1 MYKID
6 EIHDDYDFN
15 VDISTKNSKSKKTLN
30 NYQSY
35 NLESEYIQTHK
46 KSVFNILELIIELIL
61 IIIAFI
67 YTIRKALIIIIKQKN
82 INQLEKSSA
91 QNLLNK
97 QNNEIKLILEHNK
110 EEKIIKKTDIKICVC
125 TPCKKENR
133 YIREFVEFY
142 KNWGVDKIFLYDNNE
157 KDGEKI
163 DEVINDYIKNGFVEI
178 YDWRGK
184 TQVLMN
190 MMDDCY
196 QKNNEK
202 YDWLLFYETDEFLH
216 LKNYTNIKKFLNED
230 KFDNCKKIHLNWVF
244 HTDNDEYHYDERP
257 VRERFP
263 IIEPKPDNMKGLRHN
278 FVKTMIRG
286 NLSDIKIDCVHKLA
300 KNIKG
305 CNGYGQEVD
314 IIGFR
319 MIEQDFENYYI
330 DHYFSRSVD
339 EFIDKLNKGD
349 SIRGHDIS
357 FKIGTFGN
365 YFGFNKMT
373 IKKIKYI
380 EKRTGLNL
388 SEFKKIIKERKK
400 TKTKI

>member
-1 MYKID
+1 MNKINEIQD
-6 EIHDDYDFN
+6 EYDFN
-15 VDISTKNSKSKKTLN
+15 VDISSKNAKPIKTFN

-35 NLESEYIQTHK
+35 NLENEYIQTHK
-46 KSVFNILELIIELIL
+46 KSLFNKLELIIELIL
-61 IIIAFI
+61 IIIGFI
-67 YTIRKALIIIIKQKN
+67 YTIRKALIIIIKLKEV
-82 INQLEKSSA
+82 NQSEKSSA

-97 QNNEIKLILEHNK
+97 QNNEIKLILEQNK
-110 EEKIIKKTDIKICVC
+110 EEKIIKKTNIKVCLC

-157 KDGEKI
+157 KDGEKM

-184 TQVLMN
+184 TQVLIN

-196 QKNNEK
+196 QKNNGK

-216 LKNYTNIKKFLNED
+216 LKNYTNIKNFLNED

-244 HTDNDEYHYDERP
+244 HTDNGEYHYDERP

-263 IIEPKPDNMKGLRHN
+263 IIEPKPSNMKRLRHN

-286 NLSDIKIDCVHKLA
+286 NLSDIKIDCVHNLA

-349 SIRGHDIS
+349 AIRGHDIA
-357 FKIGTFGN
+357 FKIETFEN
-365 YFGFNKMT
+365 YFGINKMT

-388 SEFKKIIKERKK
+388 SEFKEKLKERKK
-400 TKTKI
+400 NKTKI

>member
-230 KFDNCKKIHLNWVF
+230 KFDNCKK
-244 HTDNDEYHYDERP
+244 
-257 VRERFP
+257 
-263 IIEPKPDNMKGLRHN
+263 
-278 FVKTMIRG
+278 
-286 NLSDIKIDCVHKLA
+286 
-300 KNIKG
+300 
-305 CNGYGQEVD
+305 
-314 IIGFR
+314 
-319 MIEQDFENYYI
+319 YI
-330 DHYFSRSVD
+330 
-339 EFIDKLNKGD
+339 
-349 SIRGHDIS
+349 
-357 FKIGTFGN
+357 
-365 YFGFNKMT
+365 
-373 IKKIKYI
+373 
-380 EKRTGLNL
+380 
-388 SEFKKIIKERKK
+388 
-400 TKTKI
+400 